1 MAPILSFTAEEAWGI
16 LCLSTLSQTSAQ
28 DRVTIF
34 THTYHSLPSID
45 NAELLQSRWARLREI
60 RAQVTRKLEDLRTA
74 GGIGSSL
81 QGEVN
86 ISASGPDLDLLQ
98 SVADSLKF
106 ILIVSRA
113 SVKQGSGELQIDVV
127 ASSHTKCERCWHLT
141 PDVGVDPARPTICKR
156 CVDNLDEGA
165 RG

>member
-16 LCLSTLSQTSAQ
+16 LGQTTLKNQPAQ
-28 DRVTIF
+28 ASVTIF
-34 THTYHSLPSID
+34 THTYHALPDID
-45 NAELLQSRWARLREI
+45 NATSLQSRWARLREI

-81 QGEVN
+81 QGEVD
-86 ISASGPDLDLLQ
+86 ISATGDDLDLLL

-113 SVKQGSGELQIDVV
+113 TVASGSGELQINVS
-127 ASSHTKCERCWHLT
+127 ASTHTKCERCWHLT
-141 PDVGVDPARPTICKR
+141 PDVGVDPSRPTICKR
-156 CVDNLDEGA
+156 CVDNLDEVA
-165 RG
+165 LA